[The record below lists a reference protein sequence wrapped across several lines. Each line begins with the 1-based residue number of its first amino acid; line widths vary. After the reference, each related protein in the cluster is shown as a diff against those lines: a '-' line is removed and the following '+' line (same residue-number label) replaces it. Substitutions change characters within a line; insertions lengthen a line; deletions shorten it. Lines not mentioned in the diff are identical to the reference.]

1 MNHYESL
8 FIILFWIML
17 VGLIVDD
24 TALTEFNVYQY
35 AQSQVVIIMV
45 FHTTKAFLNTVLHEN
60 LWWKGEQPLN
70 RLESLLRPGAKYLVL
85 SSVLQIQP
93 Q

>member
-17 VGLIVDD
+17 VGLSVDD
-24 TALTEFNVYQY
+24 TALTEFNVYLY
-35 AQSQVVIIMV
+35 AQSQVVLI
-45 FHTTKAFLNTVLHEN
+45 TTKAFLNTVLDGN

-70 RLESLLRPGAKYLVL
+70 RLESSLRPGAK
-85 SSVLQIQP
+85 
-93 Q
+93 